1 MCYAIPPEGGRV
13 TRATG
18 AEKYFDRRMRDPE
31 YAEAYRR
38 ARSRIE
44 AVDEVIRTLDERR
57 AELDLSKADLAR
69 RAGLKPEVVRRL
81 FSAGPHNPTLSTVSA
96 LLGALEVELVVRKR
110 RPTPSRRDPDE
121 NRRRSA

>member
-1 MCYAIPPEGGRV
+1 MTQR
-13 TRATG
+13 TG
-18 AEKYFDRRMRDPE
+18 AERYFDRRMRDPE
-31 YAEAYRR
+31 YAESYRR

-44 AVDEVIRTLDERR
+44 AVDEVIRALDERR
-57 AELDLSKADLAR
+57 TELDLSKADLAR

-110 RPTPSRRDPDE
+110 RPSPSRSASGE
-121 NRRRSA
+121 TRRRSA